1 MMLREIVGVLWIVD
15 TVLWAI
21 LLVRVVTLRLPYR
34 VFAVYLGA
42 HVVRYA
48 FLSRFPLW
56 SSSYY
61 WAWLWSEFL
70 ILGLQVAIVE
80 EFFRLLKTSFPRM
93 GQLATRTIGRCRRAA
108 LAICIVGGTLT
119 LGVLDWSHAV
129 YRLSF
134 LLKRGFA
141 TTLGLSL
148 IAVLLCVRYAGRA
161 HLKPNLLRHARIMA
175 AYFTA
180 NALLYFLA
188 DTGRFSGPLVAMI
201 TQAFNVGCLVAW
213 TFALG
218 RSGEIQPT
226 LEPLLPGEMQ
236 ASFAVLEEAA
246 DDIAAAVPVA
256 P

>member
-1 MMLREIVGVLWIVD
+1 MLREIVGALWIVD

-21 LLVRVVTLRLPYR
+21 LLVRVVALRLPYR
-34 VFAVYLGA
+34 LFAVYLGA
-42 HVVRYA
+42 HVLRYA

-80 EFFRLLKTSFPRM
+80 EFFRLLKASYPKM
-93 GQLATRTIGRCRRAA
+93 GLLATRTIGLCRRAG

-134 LLKRGFA
+134 VLKRGFS
-141 TTLGLSL
+141 TTLGLSM
-148 IAVLLCVRYAGRA
+148 IAVLLCVRYAGKA

-180 NALLYFLA
+180 NALLCFLA
-188 DTGRFSGPLVAMI
+188 DTGRFPLPLLEI
-201 TQAFNVGCLVAW
+201 TTQVFNVGCLVAW
-213 TFALG
+213 IFALG
-218 RSGEIQPT
+218 RTGEIQPR
-226 LEPLLPGEMQ
+226 LEPLLPGEKE
-236 ASFAVLEEAA
+236 ASFAVVQETA
-246 DDIAAAVPVA
+246 DDIAAAAPVA
-256 P
+256 H